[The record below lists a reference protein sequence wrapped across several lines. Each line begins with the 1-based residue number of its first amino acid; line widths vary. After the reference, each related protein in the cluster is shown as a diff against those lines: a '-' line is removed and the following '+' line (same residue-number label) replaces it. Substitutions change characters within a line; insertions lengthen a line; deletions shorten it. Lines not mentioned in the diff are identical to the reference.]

1 MSPSPASEQAT
12 PLPASVALGRS
23 PVLRD
28 PQLVGQW
35 VLWLEQRPQERGR
48 TTVLIRPW
56 TAQKRPPQ
64 ELTPAPCNLRSRV
77 HDYGGGALAS
87 APPP

>member
-1 MSPSPASEQAT
+1 MNPTAQVARGGGEFLGWSLLGSPGSNQNRGAP
-12 PLPASVALGRS
+12 PFL
-23 PVLRD
+23 
-28 PQLVGQW
+28 
-35 VLWLEQRPQERGR
+35 RPQERGR